1 MKSILIQ
8 TYLVA
13 LPIVLGYIVW
23 LLKQQKKSRD
33 ANSKGTM
40 LLLRVQ
46 LIEYHA
52 KYTKLGEIPSYAYQN
67 FCEMYDAY
75 HALGGNG
82 MITKM
87 KHEIKAMR
95 NWKDW
100 TKKAGIR
107 AIKTVAQAAVAGI
120 GTAAFMGAVD
130 WKYVLSASV
139 LAGVL
144 SLLTSVAGI
153 PEENINA

>member
-52 KYTKLGEIPSYAYQN
+52 KYTRIGEIPSYAYQN

-82 MITKM
+82 MVTKM
-87 KHEIKAMR
+87 KHEIEEIHICLLYTS
-95 NWKDW
+95 D
-100 TKKAGIR
+100 
-107 AIKTVAQAAVAGI
+107 AA
-120 GTAAFMGAVD
+120 D
-130 WKYVLSASV
+130 
-139 LAGVL
+139 
-144 SLLTSVAGI
+144 
-153 PEENINA
+153 E

>member
-46 LIEYHA
+46 LIEYHD
-52 KYTKLGEIPSYAYQN
+52 KYIKLGEIPSYAYQN
-67 FCEMYDAY
+67 FVEMYDAY
-75 HALGGNG
+75 HDLGGNG

-87 KHEIKAMR
+87 KEEIEELHLKR
-95 NWKDW
+95 KDDSKW
-100 TKKAGIR
+100 EI
-107 AIKTVAQAAVAGI
+107 
-120 GTAAFMGAVD
+120 
-130 WKYVLSASV
+130 
-139 LAGVL
+139 
-144 SLLTSVAGI
+144 
-153 PEENINA
+153 